1 MQLVAENLVKTTVA
15 SCQKPI
21 KIRTMIDDDMFRYVV
36 NDRSLQAVRPN
47 LTVYIILSKLYTP
60 YFHSSSIK
68 STAQK
73 GIVATKMKSAIARF
87 VT

>member
-1 MQLVAENLVKTTVA
+1 MRSVAKTKVTVA
-15 SCQKPI
+15 SCCNSI
-21 KIRTMIDDDMFRYVV
+21 KILTMIDDDIFRYVV
-36 NDRSLQAVRPN
+36 NDRSLQAVKPN
-47 LTVYIILSKLYTP
+47 LTVYIISSKLYRP